1 MWHPDAYQALIA
13 EDYPQVAAIYEE
25 LIDNNPKNI
34 SDYWYLGVAY
44 LLQNLETEAQVM
56 WQNVLRG
63 GNPEEVEQWQA
74 ELEAVLDAEARRQ
87 QRKGDLAAVEYFRY
101 HLQEIVPKSIN
112 NLLALF
118 DLALDLEIFD
128 PEELLNY
135 PI

>member
-25 LIDNNPKNI
+25 LIDNNPENI

-44 LLQNLETEAQVM
+44 LLQNLETEAQVI
-56 WQNVLRG
+56 WQNVLRE
-63 GNPEEVEQWQA
+63 GNPEEVKQWQA
-74 ELEAVLDAEARRQ
+74 ELEAVLDTEARRQ

-101 HLQEIVPKSIN
+101 HLQEIIPKSIN